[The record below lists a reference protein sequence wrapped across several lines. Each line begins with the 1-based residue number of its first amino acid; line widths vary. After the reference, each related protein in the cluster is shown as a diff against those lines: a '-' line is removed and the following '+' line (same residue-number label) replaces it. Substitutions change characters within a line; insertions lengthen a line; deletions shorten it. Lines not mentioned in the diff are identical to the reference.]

1 MNLRMKWIFR
11 RDTIQGFWRIV
22 RIMWERGEPGQPGG
36 GYSAKLTLAA
46 DPRLFRPW
54 RRDARTDWR
63 LTLAGL
69 RVHYCRSYGGTF
81 A

>member
-11 RDTIQGFWRIV
+11 RDTIQGFWRIA
-22 RIMWERGEPGQPGG
+22 RIMWERGQPDNG

-46 DPRLFRPW
+46 DPRLFCRW

-63 LTLAGL
+63 ITIFGIRA
-69 RVHYCRSYGGTF
+69 HYCRSYGGRF